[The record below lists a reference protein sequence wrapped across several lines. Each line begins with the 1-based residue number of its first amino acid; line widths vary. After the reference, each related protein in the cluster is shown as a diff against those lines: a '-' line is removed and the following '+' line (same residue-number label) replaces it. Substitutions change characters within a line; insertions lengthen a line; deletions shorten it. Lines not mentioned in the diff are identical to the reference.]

1 MISAPADPTL
11 KMTSTVIS
19 DTYTILTGLPA
30 SYQLRPFPS
39 WKELRN
45 AVQAIYNQLEQHN
58 WSGNQWIALTDMSQ
72 AAIDKLN
79 EDHDLL
85 AGISVR
91 FTWMGTTG
99 LLKVA
104 AGAPHHFPTTE
115 IVRYIDSQCSEMGV
129 PRTQLTWGMAV
140 TLPDSAASPQGKQP
154 DACVFPPNRQ
164 PRGGKCDGW
173 PSLVVETGVSE
184 SLTKLRR
191 DATWWFQHS
200 SGDTGSELRIEKWQL
215 VPSGSPV
222 TRHLIEELR
231 QHPGLMPPLGQLPAG
246 VQTAFCVQEVVIT
259 PQSIMGQPLVIPFR
273 ALFDQKPNGAE

>member
-1 MISAPADPTL
+1 M
-11 KMTSTVIS
+11 
-19 DTYTILTGLPA
+19 
-30 SYQLRPFPS
+30 
-39 WKELRN
+39 
-45 AVQAIYNQLEQHN
+45 QAIYTQLEQHH

-72 AAIDKLN
+72 AAIEKLN

-91 FTWMGTTG
+91 FTWIGTTG

-104 AGAPHHFPTTE
+104 AGAPHHFTTTE
-115 IVRYIDSQCSEMGV
+115 IFRYIDSQCFEMGV

-140 TLPDSAASPQGKQP
+140 TLPDPAASPQGKQP

-164 PRGGKCDGW
+164 PMRGHCNGW

-191 DATWWFQHS
+191 DATWWFQNS
-200 SGDTGSELRIEKWQL
+200 SGDTRIVILLAINAGTRELRIEKWQL
-215 VPSGSPV
+215 VPSGRLV
-222 TRHLIEELR
+222 TRQLIEELR
-231 QHPGLMPPLGQLPAG
+231 QRPGLMPPLGQLPAG

-259 PQSIMGQPLVIPFR
+259 PESFTGQPLVIPFR
-273 ALFDQKPNGAE
+273 ALFDRKPNGAERDIVINNEGFREISRFI